1 MEAAEWSSQNRGQ
14 GVFHSSV
21 KLAPSR
27 LSWHW
32 LIKTS
37 EEREEWKKATFVLG
51 SEGHRIP

>member
-37 EEREEWKKATFVLG
+37 EEREEWKKDTFVLG